1 MTETV
6 VPKRNRS
13 NEELQMRE
21 LVVAKLR
28 QRFPS
33 ARIVHELPLR
43 YSSNRID
50 LAAITETEIISV
62 EIKSS
67 KDVADRLE
75 KQVRSFLPVSS
86 RIIVALAPKWN
97 PEPHL
102 VWEDTKHGKSGS
114 YEYTPVQELLR
125 SIDGPI
131 ETWTV
136 CAESKSIKVSDGDW
150 HRNHVGWALMMLDM
164 LWREEL
170 LGIAGNHRI
179 CLPKRPTHMDARNAC
194 EELMTGREIRVAV
207 CRALRARSAF
217 DKASDAPIAAKTKAP
232 IAEERAPV

>member
-6 VPKRNRS
+6 APKRNRS
-13 NEELQMRE
+13 NEELRMRE

-28 QRFPS
+28 QQFPS

-50 LAAITETEIISV
+50 LAAITETEIVSV

-86 RIIVALAPKWN
+86 RVIVALAPKWN
-97 PEPHL
+97 PDPTL
-102 VWEDTKHGKSGS
+102 VWTDTKYGRHGS
-114 YEYTPVQELLR
+114 YEYTAVQTLLR
-125 SIDGPI
+125 GLGGPI

-136 CAESKSIKVSDGDW
+136 SAEAGTIKATDGEW
-150 HRNHVGWALMMLDM
+150 HDNRPGWALMMLDM

-170 LGIAGNHRI
+170 LAIAGSHRI

-194 EELMTGREIRVAV
+194 EELMTGREIRAAV
-207 CRALRARSAF
+207 CRALRRRSAF
-217 DKASDAPIAAKTKAP
+217 DKASDGPIL
-232 IAEERAPV
+232 PVATETREVAVQ